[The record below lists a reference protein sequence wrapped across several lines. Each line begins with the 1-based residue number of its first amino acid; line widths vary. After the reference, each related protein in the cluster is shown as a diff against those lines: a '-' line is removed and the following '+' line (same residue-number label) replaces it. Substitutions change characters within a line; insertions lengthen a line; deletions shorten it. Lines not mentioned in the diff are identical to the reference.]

1 MDIERNPS
9 HLPLSNLI
17 LSDHS
22 RSAFHPNIFFVTL
35 LSVEMKSPNRIS
47 SFHSYASQ
55 HLGFEYFSSTY
66 EVEEDLLKNQLLVD
80 IQMRLA
86 GVNNPPIFQT
96 NNGVFSLV
104 GSFHIDELEF
114 VRFRLFP

>member
-1 MDIERNPS
+1 
-9 HLPLSNLI
+9 
-17 LSDHS
+17 
-22 RSAFHPNIFFVTL
+22 
-35 LSVEMKSPNRIS
+35 MKSSNRIS

-66 EVEEDLLKNQLLVD
+66 EVEEDMLKNQLLVD
-80 IQMRLA
+80 IQIRLVVA
-86 GVNNPPIFQT
+86 NSSPIFQT

-114 VRFRLFP
+114 VRYLLA